1 MFRNLNCGAIG
12 VPANFEQAIA
22 YAKLGE
28 FEGIDVPLGEV
39 MPLITQHG
47 ADHVRAIFAD
57 NGLQM
62 GGIGFPVRWMGSE
75 DDWNAD
81 LLNLPKYCE
90 AASQIGAT
98 RAATWVPSWNDERDW
113 DENYAFH
120 IARLTP
126 VAEIMAQYGVRMGLE
141 FLGPKTLR
149 DGKKFVFIYTMEQM
163 LELCSKLGSNAG
175 LLLDAWHWYTSGGTL
190 AQLAKLTNENVVY
203 VHINDAPPDV
213 PLDQQIDSV
222 RALPGETGVIN
233 LTGFLQVLRDIGYD
247 GPVTPEP
254 FSARLNAI
262 EDKSEAVKLAG
273 KMLKQVFEETVE

>member
-28 FEGIDVPLGEV
+28 FEGIDVPMGEV
-39 MPLITQHG
+39 IPLIEQHG
-47 ADHVRAIFAD
+47 ADHVKATFAD
-57 NGLQM
+57 NGLRM
-62 GGIGFPVRWMGSE
+62 GGIGFPVRWLGSE
-75 DDWNAD
+75 DDWKAD
-81 LLNLPKYCE
+81 LLNLPKFCK

-98 RAATWVPSWNDERDW
+98 RAATWVPSGNDERDW

-120 IARLTP
+120 LARLTP
-126 VAEIMAQYGVRMGLE
+126 VAEIMAEYGVRMGLE
-141 FLGPKTLR
+141 FIGPKTQR
-149 DGKKFVFIYTMEQM
+149 DGKKFAFIYTMEQM
-163 LELCSKLGSNAG
+163 LELCSKLGQNAG
-175 LLLDAWHWYTSGGTL
+175 LLLDAWHWYTSGGTM
-190 AQLAKLTNENVVY
+190 AQLKKLTNENVVY
-203 VHINDAPPDV
+203 VHINDAPPDI
-213 PLDQQIDSV
+213 PLDQQIDNV

-254 FSARLNAI
+254 FSARLNAM

-273 KMLKQVFEETVE
+273 KMLKQVFEETIE

>member
-149 DGKKFVFIYTMEQM
+149 DGKKFEFIYTMEQM
-163 LELCSKLGSNAG
+163 LELCSKLGPNAG

-254 FSARLNAI
+254 FSARLNAM

>member
-1 MFRNLNCGAIG
+1 
-12 VPANFEQAIA
+12 
-22 YAKLGE
+22 
-28 FEGIDVPLGEV
+28 DVPIGEV
-39 MPLITQHG
+39 IPLIDEHG
-47 ADHVRAIFAD
+47 ADYVKALFAD
-57 NGLQM
+57 NGLKM
-62 GGIGFPVRWMGSE
+62 GSIGFPVRWMGSA

-113 DENYAFH
+113 DENCAFH
-120 IARLTP
+120 RNRLGP
-126 VAEIMAQYGVRMGLE
+126 VAEVMGAYGVRMGLE

-149 DGKKFVFIYTMEQM
+149 AGKKFEFIHTMEQM
-163 LELCSKLGSNAG
+163 LELCSCLGQNAG

-190 AQLAKLTNENVVY
+190 AQLKKLTNENVVY
-203 VHINDAPPDV
+203 VHINDAPPDIA
-213 PLDQQIDSV
+213 LDDQVDSV

-254 FSARLNAI
+254 FSARLNAM

-273 KMLKQVFEETVE
+273 KMLKQVFEETIE